1 MILEIVCVGPM
12 QVNCYILA
20 PKVNSPTI
28 IIDPGQE
35 GNKIKRRLREHK
47 LTPALIINTHGHMD
61 HIGCDDDFGV
71 PIYIHS
77 QDVALLTDSKLNLSA
92 VFMSPITV
100 KSEIRPVEEKSRICL
115 EGIELGVIHT
125 PGHTP
130 GGIALYLEKPQGSN
144 IVFTGDSL
152 FFQGIGRTDFPG
164 ASEELLVKSIR
175 DKLFKLPDET
185 KVYPGHGPSTTIG
198 REKKEN
204 PFLI

>member
-1 MILEIVCVGPM
+1 MILETVCVGPM

-20 PKVNSPTI
+20 PKINSSAI

-35 GNKIKRRLREHK
+35 GNKIRRRLRELK
-47 LTPALIINTHGHMD
+47 LTPTLVVNTHGHMD

-71 PIYIHS
+71 PVYIHN
-77 QDVALLTDSKLNLSA
+77 QDVALLKDPMLNLSA
-92 VFMSPITV
+92 VFMPHITV
-100 KSEIRPVEEKSRICL
+100 RSEIRPVEEKSRICL
-115 EGIELGVIHT
+115 EGIELGVIHI

-130 GGIALYLEKPQGSN
+130 GGIALYMEAPQS

-152 FFQGIGRTDFPG
+152 FFQGVGRTDFPG
-164 ASEELLVKSIR
+164 ASGELLIKSIR

-198 REKKEN
+198 REKKDN